1 MKQPFHKSDRARRSA
16 AGAAALVVAAV
27 VSASGVASAA
37 DLTVAAG
44 SPKVLSAAES
54 SVYYNSVAV
63 NDDLTIDGANG
74 AGLTNSSSIAIGA
87 SATHPVTVVVTNGAK
102 WVVAKNQTMTFSG
115 KGGTL
120 IASSSVAPDF
130 SLNDA
135 VPTGVGTARPNA
147 FGTVGYNTYVKIGA
161 DAVAEGGVMDIARIL
176 PNGTVSFSNVENS
189 NPDVAARILF
199 EGGTHW
205 LLSDDSKKL
214 RFSVANDAKIILES
228 VDGNPI
234 TIRNLLQDY
243 RLFAGAGTLETRGDG
258 DFVLYIGDKSY
269 TATLSCDEDG
279 EILWNHKG
287 RFVLS
292 GPGNCKIGADNVLPF
307 GPQTGPVVFSNTE
320 WVSGLTPPRF
330 DLNGK
335 TVAVNGI
342 FVEGG
347 YGKFTVITNSSESV
361 ATLLLNVE
369 TNAVLSGLI
378 DNNVN
383 FAANALSN
391 IRLGKTGAGT
401 LTVDKMFPVAGFD
414 VVEGLIVGTA
424 NVSVGSVT
432 ATNGAALMVKSPY
445 FNKTDHNSGLN
456 IETLAIDAGDGAA
469 VLSNVWQN
477 ALVVRGGTAR
487 VENGA
492 VNILAAER
500 PWRPA
505 KSQIGSVSVDGGVLD
520 VVRGCLSSTNITIA
534 ADATLRIR
542 GGAGATNRVDFYT
555 TSLSDHYYRFIF
567 KESYNKNSFAL
578 NHLFLRASDG
588 TREFSVLNSE
598 TPKYTLNQSAASA
611 SSLSAGEYM
620 YSCPSGVEFVERD
633 DGTRSYSASGLSARA
648 SWGGV
653 IINENK
659 GLSLDS
665 PNTWVTLTIRLR
677 EGASLPLVGYQL
689 YNDTVVG
696 NKVTIWEV
704 QASDDGETWRTVD
717 SRARADIY
725 SSSNAASSDPDK
737 EGYGYFNGGEPFGW
751 RCLAADN
758 VFYCGGT
765 VQVDEGGMLDLSAV
779 PDANVSIKSITVDV
793 PSGGGTI
800 TKFRPAADGV
810 VNITGLVGEL
820 PNRYALPLS
829 LSAVTDI
836 DNLKTWTVAVD
847 GVVVRKTE
855 VVYSDGVLS
864 THKMTGLTILVR

>member
-1 MKQPFHKSDRARRSA
+1 MKDVNNEPNRVRKSAKGTA
-16 AGAAALVVAAV
+16 AFSIALAMTTV
-27 VSASGVASAA
+27 GVANAA
-37 DLTVAAG
+37 DLTVSAG

-54 SVYYNSVAV
+54 AIYYDQVIV
-63 NDDLTIDGANG
+63 NDDLTIDGADG

-87 SATHPVTVVVTNGAK
+87 SATHPVTIVVTNGAS
-102 WVVAKNQTMTFSG
+102 WVGNKNKTITFSG
-115 KGGTL
+115 KGGTI
-120 IASSSVAPDF
+120 IASSPTTPSYAQGSSESFPDGETF
-130 SLNDA
+130 RTGSL
-135 VPTGVGTARPNA
+135 
-147 FGTVGYNTYVKIGA
+147 GTVGNYDDIVLASTAEA
-161 DAVAEGGVMDIARIL
+161 DSGVMDIVRLL
-176 PNGTVSFSNVENS
+176 PNSTVSFRNVKNT
-189 NPDVAARILF
+189 NLDVAARILF
-199 EGGTHW
+199 EGGVHW
-205 LLSDDSKKL
+205 LLSSSTT
-214 RFSVANDAKIILES
+214 RFSVANNAKIILQS
-228 VDGNPI
+228 VDSNPI
-234 TIRNLLQDY
+234 TIRNLWQDY
-243 RLFAGAGTLETRGDG
+243 TLFAGAGTLETKGDG
-258 DFVLYIGDKSY
+258 DFVLFIGNNAY
-269 TATLSCDEDG
+269 TATLSHDEGG

-287 RFVLS
+287 RTLFS
-292 GPGNCKIGADNVLPF
+292 GPGNYKVGTDNILPF
-307 GPQTGPVVFSNTE
+307 GSQTGPVVFSNKE
-320 WVSGLTPPRF
+320 WVSNVTPPQF

-335 TVAVNGI
+335 TVTVNGI
-342 FVEGG
+342 CLEGG
-347 YGKFTVITNSSESV
+347 YGKYTVITNSAESV

-369 TNAVLSGLI
+369 TNAVISGLI
-378 DNNVN
+378 DANVR
-383 FAANALSN
+383 FAANAASN

-401 LTVDKMFPVAGFD
+401 LTIDKMFPVAGFD
-414 VVEGLIVGTA
+414 VVEGLVVGTA
-424 NVSVGSVT
+424 NVSAGSVT

-445 FNKTDHNSGLN
+445 FNKADHNSGLS
-456 IETLAIDAGDGAA
+456 IETLAIDAGDGAV

-477 ALVVRGGTAR
+477 ALVVRSGTAR

-505 KSQIGSVSVDGGVLD
+505 KSQIGAVSVDGGVLD
-520 VVRGCLSSTNITIA
+520 VVRGCLSSTNIDVA
-534 ADATLRIR
+534 AGATLRIR
-542 GGAGATNRVDFYT
+542 GGAGTTNRVDFYT
-555 TSLSDHYYRFIF
+555 PLLSDRYYRFIF
-567 KESYNKNSFAL
+567 KESDNKKSFAL

-598 TPKYTLNQSAASA
+598 TPKYTLNQSAASS

-620 YSCPSGVEFVERD
+620 YSCPSDVEFVERD

-653 IINENK
+653 MINENK

-677 EGASLPLVGYQL
+677 EDASLPLVGYQL
-689 YNDTVVG
+689 YNDTSFG

-704 QASDDGETWRTVD
+704 QASNDGETWRTVD
-717 SRARADIY
+717 SRTRADIY
-725 SSSNAASSDPDK
+725 SSSNAASSNPDN
-737 EGYGYFNGGEPFGW
+737 EGYGYFNNGEPFAW

-758 VFYCGGT
+758 VFYCVGT

-800 TKFRPAADGV
+800 TKFRPVAGGV
-810 VNITGLVGEL
+810 LNITGLDGEL

-829 LSAVTDI
+829 LSNVTDV

-864 THKMTGLTILVR
+864 THKMTGLLIVVR